1 MTENHKLKI
10 DLLNGLIKAE
20 GSRDIILKVYEDFKS
35 SIGGSGA
42 ANTEQN
48 DVLNSSGR
56 ELNLGDQ
63 QRRAFLRLQKKRA
76 KKGKKAPSGPRL
88 NKDLDLYDAKN
99 GISLKSFL
107 KEYDATSLLE
117 YNLLFVA
124 YLKDEKGCESVG

>member
-20 GSRDIILKVYEDFKS
+20 GSRDFILKVYEDFKS

-63 QRRAFLRLQKKRA
+63 QRRAFLRLQKNEQRRA
-76 KKGKKAPSGPRL
+76 KKHPLGQG
-88 NKDLDLYDAKN
+88 
-99 GISLKSFL
+99 
-107 KEYDATSLLE
+107 
-117 YNLLFVA
+117 
-124 YLKDEKGCESVG
+124 